1 MLMFSAAGLVRA
13 EISVVGPDETTQG
26 SWNGKFG
33 QDGFTIA
40 NGQSNQPS
48 YGSATVSGAGTF
60 TWAPLTSDVRALQS
74 GPGAS
79 TRIAS
84 LYYGNNF
91 NVNVSVNDGTLHPV
105 SLYFLDW
112 DTSKPTQTVTVL
124 DAATNAVLDTETITA
139 FYGGKYFTWNVRG
152 NVTINISAP
161 GGGAAGLSGIFF
173 GLNLSAPPPAGGGGA
188 TSSATPIGP
197 DTTTEGSW

>member
-1 MLMFSAAGLVRA
+1 MKIKRSIIVFSQISTMLVLSAAGLVRA
-13 EISVVGPDETTQG
+13 EVSAVGPDETTQG

-33 QDGFTIA
+33 QDGFAIA
-40 NGQSNQPS
+40 NGASSMPS
-48 YGSATVSGAGTF
+48 YGSATVSGASTF

-124 DAATNAVLDTETITA
+124 DAGTNAVLDT
-139 FYGGKYFTWNVRG
+139 
-152 NVTINISAP
+152 
-161 GGGAAGLSGIFF
+161 
-173 GLNLSAPPPAGGGGA
+173 
-188 TSSATPIGP
+188 
-197 DTTTEGSW
+197 